1 MEKTRQ
7 KQSHD
12 MQKNTQDFYKS
23 FFYIGWR
30 PTIFWII
37 VFSAMHSF
45 LIRPI
50 VSTIMF
56 VYDGTVVPSMDSST
70 IVSLV
75 ALVLGGTAIRGLE
88 KIGKE
93 LF

>member
-1 MEKTRQ
+1 MEKT
-7 KQSHD
+7 KQEQSQD
-12 MQKNTQDFYKS
+12 TQKNTQDFYKS

-37 VFSAMHSF
+37 VLSAMHSF

-50 VSTIMF
+50 VSTVMF
-56 VYDGTVVPSMDSST
+56 VYDGTAVPPLDSST

-75 ALVLGGTAIRGLE
+75 ALVLGGTAIRGIE
-88 KIGKE
+88 KLGVLK
-93 LF
+93 